1 MRILIFGAGV
11 IGSIF
16 GGMLSKAGHDVT
28 FCARGARK
36 SEIESK
42 GLLLTNALTGEETL
56 VNPQL
61 TDRVTGE
68 FDLVLVSIRK
78 AQIDAAL
85 PQLRTISA
93 TTSIV
98 FMVNC
103 PLEVGRLLEI
113 LGPSRTY
120 FAFPGAGGTHDGA
133 RIRYALVGQQKST
146 FGPVRGQPDN
156 RLREFAALFSDAGLA
171 TDNVP
176 DMEAWLLTHAV
187 LITSICGALY
197 RNGASSAA
205 LARDKVALTDILKG
219 LGEGLAVIS
228 ALGFTPSPLKL
239 RLLSRVPHVFGRL
252 ILSRLFSSRFAKF
265 AIDGHA
271 NAAPEDMQDLSM
283 DCRTM
288 VRSSGIGAPVL
299 LQLCDEVDAF
309 GKRSCR
315 PQ

>member
-16 GGMLSKAGHDVT
+16 GGMLTKAGHDVT
-28 FCARGARK
+28 FCARNARK
-36 SEIESK
+36 SEIESR
-42 GLLLTNALTGEETL
+42 GLVLTNALTGEETVL
-56 VNPQL
+56 NPRV

-68 FDLVLVSIRK
+68 FDLVLVAIRK

-85 PQLRTISA
+85 PQLRTIYA
-93 TTSIV
+93 TTSIL

-103 PLEVGRLLEI
+103 PLEVGHLLET

-146 FGPVRGQPDN
+146 FGPVRDQPDR
-156 RLREFAALFSDAGLA
+156 RLRDLAALFSDAGFE
-171 TDNVP
+171 TVNVS

-205 LARDKVALTDILKG
+205 LAKDKVALTDILKG
-219 LGEGLAVIS
+219 LTEGLAVIS

-239 RLLSRVPHVFGRL
+239 RLLSRVPYVFGKL
-252 ILSRLFSSRFAKF
+252 ILSRLFASHFAEF

-271 NAAPEDMQDLSM
+271 NAAPDDMQELSM

-288 VRSSGIGAPVL
+288 VRRSGIAAPVL

-309 GKRSCR
+309 GKRSR
-315 PQ
+315 STE